1 MLRYYIVALI
11 IILIDQITKWLVV
24 VNMEIGQ
31 RITIIEDFF
40 YLLSHRNSG
49 AAWGILQGQMI
60 FFYIVTV
67 IVMVGVVYYMQKY
80 AKNNKMLAIG
90 LSLILGGAIGNFI
103 DRLLRQEVVDF
114 ASFIIVNY
122 NFPIFNVADSALTI
136 GVILV
141 IIATFIEERN
151 EKRRGM
157 TAK

>member
-1 MLRYYIVALI
+1 MLKYYIVALI
-11 IILIDQITKWLVV
+11 LIIIDQFTKWLVV
-24 VNMEIGQ
+24 VNMEIGE

-49 AAWGILQGQMI
+49 AAWGILQGQML
-60 FFYIVTV
+60 FFYIITV
-67 IVMVGVVYYMQKY
+67 IVIIAIVYYMQKY
-80 AKNNKMLAIG
+80 AKNNALLAIG

-103 DRLLRQEVVDF
+103 DRVLRQEVVDF

-141 IIATFIEERN
+141 FLAMIVEEIN
-151 EKRRGM
+151 ERKE
-157 TAK
+157 KNKK

>member
-1 MLRYYIVALI
+1 MLKYYIVALI
-11 IILIDQITKWLVV
+11 LIIIDQLTKWLVV
-24 VNMEIGQ
+24 VNMEIGE

-49 AAWGILQGQMI
+49 AAWGILQGQML
-60 FFYIVTV
+60 FFYIITV
-67 IVMVGVVYYMQKY
+67 IVIIAIVYYMQKY
-80 AKNNKMLAIG
+80 AKNNALLAIG

-103 DRLLRQEVVDF
+103 DRVLRQEVVDF

-141 IIATFIEERN
+141 FLAMIVEEIN
-151 EKRRGM
+151 ERKE
-157 TAK
+157 KNKK